1 MFRWQPYPRGLMRQI
16 EQMQEEVLR
25 DLFKEQL
32 LSTPEEVLVDY
43 LVDKYRLAL
52 PSLQMD
58 EAVRDAFEANVP
70 VHHPW
75 AVNTRHGGSFV
86 IGTVHNLEIPY
97 VGHKSFFHVRPSSH
111 PSEFPLAYEEGGKL
125 IITIYGAT
133 LDASKVTGWFTK
145 QIALIQTFLESL
157 FKEREEFAPAFHS
170 AAQKAVSERIKKLRR
185 DIEVSAAIPFP
196 LKARPDAPRTYATP
210 AVRRKAT
217 LPFVPRTPS
226 ETHPTLAE
234 EHYRHILSI
243 IEQMT
248 NVMERSPRAFCTM
261 HEEDIRFHYLVQLNG
276 HYEGMATGETF
287 NYEGK
292 TDILIRDR
300 ANVLFIA
307 ECKIWEGPK
316 ALFEAIDQI
325 LGYVTWRDTKT
336 AIIVLSRNKDFTRVI
351 TEALAAMQRHPNH
364 KSGPHKEGET
374 RYRYRFSNRE
384 DKEREF
390 VLTLLLFDVP
400 KE

>member
-1 MFRWQPYPRGLMRQI
+1 M
-16 EQMQEEVLR
+16 
-25 DLFKEQL
+25 
-32 LSTPEEVLVDY
+32 
-43 LVDKYRLAL
+43 
-52 PSLQMD
+52 
-58 EAVRDAFEANVP
+58 
-70 VHHPW
+70 
-75 AVNTRHGGSFV
+75 
-86 IGTVHNLEIPY
+86 
-97 VGHKSFFHVRPSSH
+97 RPSRH
-111 PSEFPLAYEEGGKL
+111 PSEFPLAYEENGKL

-133 LDASKVTGWFTK
+133 LDASRITSWFKK
-145 QIALIQTFLESL
+145 QVDLVQTFLKCL
-157 FKEREEFAPAFHS
+157 LDEREEFAPTLYA
-170 AAQKAVSERIKKLRR
+170 AAQKAVSERVKKLHK

-196 LKARPDAPRTYATP
+196 LKERPDAPRTFTSP

-217 LPFVPRTPS
+217 LPSRPRSPS

-248 NVMERSPRAFCTM
+248 NVMERSPRAFRTM

-292 TDILIRDR
+292 TDILIRDG

-307 ECKIWEGPK
+307 ECKIWDGNK
-316 ALFEAIDQI
+316 ALIEAIDQI

-351 TEALAAMQRHPNH
+351 AEALTAMRRHLNY
-364 KSGPHKEGET
+364 KSGPIKEGET
-374 RYRYRFSNRE
+374 RYRYQFANRD
-384 DKEREF
+384 DKERHF
-390 VLTLLLFDVP
+390 VLTLLLFDIP